1 MMAKLITLSAL
12 MAASLFITACDKPA
26 DSAKQAEE
34 KQSAEPMAARVE
46 SPPVIDP
53 QLAAEGQRLYEQNC
67 IFCHQADAIGKPGIA
82 PSLTNKEF
90 LSVASNK
97 FLLSTIR
104 DGRVG
109 TGMPPYSHLG
119 KENIEAIV
127 AYLRDHATLTD
138 RSAEVDAQPATQGDP
153 RLGKLWF
160 DQLCLTCH
168 GTHGDGYSAG
178 GTGTAIGKAGFLSKA
193 SDGFI
198 RTTIKEGR
206 SNTRMLGFFGAGPSK
221 MADLSEREIDDIIA
235 YLRTVPSQN

>member
-1 MMAKLITLSAL
+1 MMAKSIALGAL

-26 DSAKQAEE
+26 DSAKQPQQKPVAT
-34 KQSAEPMAARVE
+34 KVVE
-46 SPPVIDP
+46 TPPVIDP
-53 QLAAEGQRLYEQNC
+53 ALAAEGQRLYEQNC

-82 PSLTNKEF
+82 PSLTNPEF

-138 RSAEVDAQPATQGDP
+138 RSAEVDAQPHTQGDP

-168 GTHGDGYSAG
+168 GSNGDGYSAG

-206 SNTRMLGFFGAGPSK
+206 SNTRMLGFSGAGPTQ
-221 MADLSEREIDDIIA
+221 MADLSENEIDDIIA

>member
-1 MMAKLITLSAL
+1 MAKSIALGALI
-12 MAASLFITACDKPA
+12 AASMFITACDKPA
-26 DSAKQAEE
+26 DSAKQTQQNEPVTPVAKMEE
-34 KQSAEPMAARVE
+34 H
-46 SPPVIDP
+46 PPVIDP
-53 QLAAEGQRLYEQNC
+53 SLAVEGQRLYEQNC
-67 IFCHQADAIGKPGIA
+67 IFCHQPDAIGKPGTA

-90 LSVASNK
+90 LSVVSNK

-109 TGMPPYSHLG
+109 TGMPPYSHMG
-119 KENIEAIV
+119 KENIEAVV
-127 AYLRDHATLTD
+127 AYLRNHAKLTD
-138 RSAEVDAQPATQGDP
+138 RSAEIDAQPPSHGDP

-168 GTHGDGYSAG
+168 GPNGDGYSAG
-178 GTGTAIGKAGFLSKA
+178 GTGTAIGKVGFLSKA

-206 SNTRMLGFFGAGPSK
+206 SNTRMLGFSGAGPRQ
-221 MADLSEREIDDIIA
+221 MADLSEGEIDDIIA